1 MNKTEERH
9 NLEINNYATI
19 SGVRGKQFGR
29 EIFSSVILFKDL
41 MTFLSVFP
49 EVQREVSE
57 RKVISIKR
65 YVLSGL
71 RDLRNNKKRKKIM
84 RFFSSITVTA
94 RGNIFYN
101 EEDQRLAIDT
111 KNSKLSIN
119 DGQHRFYGINEAI
132 GELNA
137 MYNRAEDENE
147 RNTILAD
154 LDELKNMIIPIVIF
168 NGIDET
174 EEKQLFHDLNNL
186 AQRPSR
192 SATIRLA
199 QTDLYSK
206 LSRELAEHN
215 KYLSSFGVE
224 MDKMSIHRKNKNFI
238 LLTTIYFIVHEL
250 IDTEKETL
258 SEDTYNSYREA
269 INEVFDRIFESLP
282 EDVNVKGKYLLE
294 RSYAFKGIVKFI
306 VAAQKANIKDDV
318 IYEAIK
324 ETDWTNKITTWSPYG
339 ATEGNSGILFA
350 AGEGGAKAIYKSLS
364 DKINLPTVSPKMGRP
379 RV

>member
-41 MTFLSVFP
+41 ITFLSVFP

-57 RKVISIKR
+57 RKINSIKK

-71 RDLRNNKKRKKIM
+71 KDLRNNKKRKKIM

-137 MYNRAEDENE
+137 MYNRAEDENG

-206 LSRELAEHN
+206 LSRELAEKN

-250 IDTEKETL
+250 IDTGKETFC
-258 SEDTYNSYREA
+258 EDTYNFYREG
-269 INEVFDRIFESLP
+269 IDQVFDRIFESLP

-306 VAAQKANIKDDV
+306 VAAQKEGIKDDV

-324 ETDWTNKITTWSPYG
+324 ETDWTNNITTWSPYG
-339 ATEGNSGILFA
+339 ATEGA
-350 AGEGGAKAIYKSLS
+350 
-364 DKINLPTVSPKMGRP
+364 R
-379 RV
+379 